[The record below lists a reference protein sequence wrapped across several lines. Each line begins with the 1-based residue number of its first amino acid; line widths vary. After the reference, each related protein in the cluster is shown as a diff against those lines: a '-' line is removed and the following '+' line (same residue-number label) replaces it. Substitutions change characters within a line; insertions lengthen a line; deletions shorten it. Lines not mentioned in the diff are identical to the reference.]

1 MEELLKNLMYE
12 SPSDETISKIIITAD
27 AVTGKGEPV
36 VERGKTKKKAQRTS
50 QKADKKKS
58 SKRNAI

>member
-1 MEELLKNLMYE
+1 MSKVQLSERKTKY
-12 SPSDETISKIIITAD
+12 ISAFPNINRFI
-27 AVTGKGEPV
+27 
-36 VERGKTKKKAQRTS
+36 RGKKKKKAQRTS